1 MKIKF
6 QIGPSMHTKDSTL
19 RIMTLFSSAL
29 MIIYLFGTFRFL
41 KYGLNY
47 VLHSFALLLAALLT
61 SFICEYVFAYCTK
74 NKKSVL
80 KTQFPFVTPLI
91 IVLMCPIDTSIYAII
106 IGTLMGVFF
115 GKLAFGGFGQNI
127 FNPAATG
134 RAIILNCFAGA
145 GVTSIITKATP
156 LQTLASAGWILD
168 KTSFNHYLNDFG
180 GLKNLWIGDYFGA
193 IGETCTL
200 LIFILGII
208 LALLA
213 VIDWYIPLTYLGTI
227 FIGTFILALFKE
239 LGISYPLAMIA
250 NGGVAFAGFFMLTD
264 PVTNPNTRQGKIVA
278 SIIAAFIT
286 MLIRYCAILPEG
298 ALYSILIVNILT
310 PAIEKFFEGK
320 NDLNEKRDLV
330 VILVLFILVVTSI
343 VLMGSGLKGHYN
355 KETLAIIKE
364 VIL

>member
-1 MKIKF
+1 MIFKRKIYDKLLDWKNNYSF
-6 QIGPSMHTKDSTL
+6 EKALLIEGARRIGKST
-19 RIMTLFSSAL
+19 IVEEFAKNEFKS
-29 MIIYLFGTFRFL
+29 YLFIDF
-41 KYGLNY
+41 NDA
-47 VLHSFALLLAALLT
+47 SD
-61 SFICEYVFAYCTK
+61 
-74 NKKSVL
+74 
-80 KTQFPFVTPLI
+80 
-91 IVLMCPIDTSIYAII
+91 IVKDA
-106 IGTLMGVFF
+106 
-115 GKLAFGGFGQNI
+115 
-127 FNPAATG
+127 
-134 RAIILNCFAGA
+134 
-145 GVTSIITKATP
+145 
-156 LQTLASAGWILD
+156 
-168 KTSFNHYLNDFG
+168 FNHYLNDFG